1 MSPLLRS
8 LLAFVL
14 LAVATVR
21 AEPARYLVLEIDA
34 LDNVTL
40 LSEHRVDV
48 PASVLEPAAVDLRR
62 AAPVDVIARDADGA
76 IVHRSS
82 IPVERTVRAEFPGSD
97 GTMQSHRIAA
107 ERVPFVALV
116 PATTERLEV
125 RTGDAQSQVRQLALP
140 EGTASAQSRARVRGE
155 AEDSA
160 HRLDLIIIGDGYTA
174 AEVETFDRDAAR
186 LADGFFGIA
195 PYAGYRRFVN
205 LRTLFVPSAQSGA
218 DHPVCADGGDDPK
231 EGTFVDTAFD
241 ATFCSSG
248 LQRLLTVNGGK
259 VYAAASSVPHW
270 DVIIVLVNDSM
281 YGGAGG
287 SISVASNNDSAVA
300 LVQHEFGHSFT
311 GLADEYSTPY
321 PGYPPCTDLGGLEGC
336 EANVT
341 NQTVRGLVKWRAWID
356 EATPVPTPSSFPGV
370 GLFLGAR
377 YQSVGAYRPKG
388 ECMMNG
394 LGSPFCEVCAEA
406 YVLRLYKGWR
416 GSEKIRLIENAF
428 PSVQEITAQP
438 NADLSFSVE
447 VAELDRGGPQIQWFV
462 DGQSAGSGASLGRPF
477 APGTYRV
484 EARVTDTTS
493 LVHSTRAAPLTQTRS
508 WTVHVKGAKRRSV
521 R

>member
-1 MSPLLRS
+1 MGPLLRS

-14 LAVATVR
+14 VAVASVR
-21 AEPARYLVLEIDA
+21 AEPARYVVLEIDA

-40 LSEHRVDV
+40 LSEHQVEV
-48 PASVLEPAAVDLRR
+48 PASLLDQ
-62 AAPVDVIARDADGA
+62 APVDRRSSEPVEVVARDADGA
-76 IVHRSS
+76 IVHRASMH
-82 IPVERTVRAEFPGSD
+82 VERTIRAEFPASD
-97 GTMQSHRIAA
+97 GTLQSHRIAG
-107 ERVPFVALV
+107 ERVPFVVLV
-116 PATTERLEV
+116 PATASRLDV
-125 RTGDAQSQVRQLALP
+125 RAGAQSQVRQLALP
-140 EGTASAQSRARVRGE
+140 KGTATAQSNARVRGE

-160 HRLDLIIIGDGYTA
+160 HRLDLLIVGDGYTA
-174 AEVETFDRDAAR
+174 AQVDTFDRDAAR

-218 DHPVCADGGDDPK
+218 DHPVCAEGSDDPK

-259 VYAAASSVPHW
+259 VYAAAASVPNW

-287 SISVASNNDSAVA
+287 SISVASNNDSAVP
-300 LVQHEFGHSFT
+300 LVQHEFAHSFT

-321 PGYPPCTDLGGLEGC
+321 PGYPLCTDLGGFEGC

-341 NQTVRGLVKWRAWID
+341 DQTVRGLVKWRAWID

-377 YQSVGAYRPKG
+377 YRSAGAYRPKG

-406 YVLRLYKGWR
+406 YVLRLYRGWR
-416 GSEKIRLIENAF
+416 GSEKLRLIENAV
-428 PSVQEITAQP
+428 PSAQEITTQP
-438 NADLSFSVE
+438 NANVSFSVD
-447 VAELDRGGPQIQWFV
+447 VAELDRGGPQIGWFV
-462 DGQSAGSGASLGRPF
+462 DGQSAGSDAIFGKAF

-484 EARVTDTTS
+484 EVRVTDTTS
-493 LVHSTRAAPLTQTRS
+493 LVHPTRAAPLTQTRS

>member
-1 MSPLLRS
+1 MSPLLPS

-14 LAVATVR
+14 LAVTSVR
-21 AEPARYLVLEIDA
+21 AESARYVVLEIDA

-40 LSEHRVDV
+40 LSEHKADV
-48 PASVLEPAAVDLRR
+48 PASLLEPAVGDVRR
-62 AAPVDVIARDADGA
+62 AEPMEIVARDAGGA
-76 IVHRSS
+76 IVHRSA
-82 IPVERTVRAEFPGSD
+82 IHVERAIRAEFPASD
-97 GTMQSHRIAA
+97 GTMQSHRIAG
-107 ERVPFVALV
+107 ERVPFVVLV
-116 PATTERLEV
+116 PAAAARLEV
-125 RTGDAQSQVRQLALP
+125 RAGPQSQVRQLALAK
-140 EGTASAQSRARVRGE
+140 GVASAQSNGRVRGE

-160 HRLDLIIIGDGYTA
+160 HRLDLLIVGDGYTA
-174 AEVETFDRDAAR
+174 AEVDTFDRDAAR

-259 VYAAASSVPHW
+259 VYAAAASVPNW
-270 DVIIVLVNDSM
+270 DVLIVLVNDSM

-321 PGYPPCTDLGGLEGC
+321 PGYPTCTDLEGFEGC

-341 NQTVRGLVKWRAWID
+341 DQTVRGLVKWRAWID
-356 EATPVPTPSSFPGV
+356 EATPVPTPTSFPGV

-377 YQSVGAYRPKG
+377 YRSAGAYRPKG

-416 GSEKIRLIENAF
+416 GSEKIRLIENAV
-428 PSVQEITAQP
+428 PSVAEITAQP
-438 NADLSFSVE
+438 NADVSFSVD
-447 VAELDRGGPQIQWFV
+447 VAELDRGGAQIEWFV
-462 DGQSAGSGASLGRPF
+462 DGQSAGSDATFRNAF
-477 APGTYRV
+477 APGTHRV

-493 LVHSTRAAPLTQTRS
+493 LVHPTRAAPLTQTRT